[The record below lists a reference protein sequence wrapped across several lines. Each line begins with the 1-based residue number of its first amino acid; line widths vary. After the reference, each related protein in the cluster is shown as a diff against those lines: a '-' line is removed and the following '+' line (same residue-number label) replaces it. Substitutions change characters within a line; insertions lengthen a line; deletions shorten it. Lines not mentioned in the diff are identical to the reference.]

1 MKQLNETVAGTATDI
16 RKKAAEIRQQ
26 GFCILPNHF
35 SQKAIEACARAFRPI
50 LLDYAQTHSETPNR
64 GPNRYYIPLPFQPPI
79 FNPQFFFDPT
89 ILAIHE
95 AVLGENTRIDQFA
108 SDTSFNGSVYQDV
121 HADVPALFHEAPE
134 MIHPPQILAMNFP
147 LIRITP
153 NHGPFEV
160 ARGSHLLPES
170 EALKKIEAGDISLDP
185 LLLNIGDAL
194 IRDTRCLHRGTPN
207 RTDAPRPVAV
217 ISCTRTWFY
226 RERERNPIPESIW
239 IRFSDSQQK
248 LMQRFPIDKTGP
260 T

>member
-16 RKKAAEIRQQ
+16 RAKAAEIRQQ

-160 ARGSHLLPES
+160 ARGSHLLLES
-170 EALKKIEAGDISLDP
+170 EALKKNRSRRHFPRPPVAQHRRRSDSRYP
-185 LLLNIGDAL
+185 LPAPGH
-194 IRDTRCLHRGTPN
+194 TKPN
-207 RTDAPRPVAV
+207 RRATPGSRHQLHTHLVLPGKRA
-217 ISCTRTWFY
+217 
-226 RERERNPIPESIW
+226 
-239 IRFSDSQQK
+239 
-248 LMQRFPIDKTGP
+248 
-260 T
+260 